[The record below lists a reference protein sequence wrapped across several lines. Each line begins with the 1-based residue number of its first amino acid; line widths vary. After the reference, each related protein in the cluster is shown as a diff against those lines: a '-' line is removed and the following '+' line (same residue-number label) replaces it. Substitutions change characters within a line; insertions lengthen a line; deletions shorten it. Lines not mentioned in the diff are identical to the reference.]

1 MKKNRIKRIGK
12 WSVSLLLALVLTT
25 SAFSVPAFAQDPD
38 LATLQDLIEESETV
52 VKKQLTKTNRK
63 DYTRDSWIA
72 FSEASL
78 S

>member
-52 VKKQLTKTNRK
+52 VKN
-63 DYTRDSWIA
+63 S
-72 FSEASL
+72 
-78 S
+78 

>member
-1 MKKNRIKRIGK
+1 MEGKMKKNRIKRIGK

-52 VKKQLTKTNRK
+52 VKKPADQDKSQRLHERFL
-63 DYTRDSWIA
+63 DCI
-72 FSEASL
+72 F
-78 S
+78 